1 MSQSARCQ
9 LTTAFDAKK
18 VKTEICRF
26 KSKCHRP
33 SVSTDSRL
41 RVDVSAALR
50 LDLGTYTHA
59 NTHTYTHTHTH
70 TQRSGIRLLSR
81 ARQPIHAFSLFRS
94 ISCFFLP
101 SCFLPLFP
109 FLFALVA
116 RTNYTSVRPSPHF
129 VVRLKYI
136 LHIPRCNRLPR
147 IYRTSVGIPLSPKR
161 RRPSSR
167 KDQ

>member
-1 MSQSARCQ
+1 MSLLRCGSISARTRTQ
-9 LTTAFDAKK
+9 
-18 VKTEICRF
+18 
-26 KSKCHRP
+26 
-33 SVSTDSRL
+33 
-41 RVDVSAALR
+41 
-50 LDLGTYTHA
+50 
-59 NTHTYTHTHTH
+59 THTRTHTHTH

-136 LHIPRCNRLPR
+136 LHIPRCNRCLVFIVRLSGSPFLRRDGGRPVEKINNDFLDIPR
-147 IYRTSVGIPLSPKR
+147 VSM
-161 RRPSSR
+161 SR
-167 KDQ
+167 SERSK